1 MMRVLVTASVLA
13 AALALPLAAVAAP
26 PHAKA
31 QAATQ
36 QAAPPSVG
44 DMVFSELEKRVLR
57 DILGNGRYET
67 TGDGGYRKVA
77 RDRRYDDLEKG
88 RDGKFYGGG
97 KDQAQEQNQGRGDGL
112 PPGLQKQL
120 HRKGKLP
127 PGLQKQLQRK
137 GKLPPGLA
145 RNPLPYE
152 AVVNLPPPLQG
163 TERAIVDTSVVLLE
177 KGTNVILDVLKD
189 VLARK

>member
-1 MMRVLVTASVLA
+1 MRVLVTASVLA
-13 AALALPLAAVAAP
+13 AAVALPLAAEAAP

-31 QAATQ
+31 QASTQ

-44 DMVFSELEKRVLR
+44 DVIFSELEKRVLR

-77 RDRRYDDLEKG
+77 KDRRYDDLEKG
-88 RDGKFYGGG
+88 RDGKYYGGG
-97 KDQAQEQNQGRGDGL
+97 KDQGRGDGL

-120 HRKGKLP
+120 HKKGKLP

-137 GKLPPGLA
+137 GTLPPGLA
-145 RNPLPYE
+145 KNPLPYE
-152 AVVNLPPPLQG
+152 AIVNLPPPLNG

-189 VLARK
+189 VLARN